1 MDKQVLKQNG
11 FHLFLIKQEK
21 MAKMVK
27 TVNLLMK
34 LLLET
39 VIPEQR
45 HNGSHLLLAKPEK
58 QDKMVLTVNL
68 RMNLL

>member
-1 MDKQVLKQNG
+1 MATQVLKQNG

-34 LLLET
+34 LLLEM

-45 HNGSHLLLAKPEK
+45 HNGLHLLLIEAGEAGQNGTNGKSA
-58 QDKMVLTVNL
+58 
-68 RMNLL
+68 